1 MSQATKSAA
10 LTVSIKDLSPLMSAL
25 LDEGKEI
32 RFTVTGNSMGPF
44 LRHKRDQAVLVKPA
58 DPTALQVG
66 DVPLYQRDNGQLVL
80 HRIAERDD
88 GRKRYLWGE
97 REPFPSMHVDGPLT
111 YTMLG
116 DAQTV
121 SEPNIRPEQ
130 IMAVATAFIRKG
142 KRVECRVGAYRRRTL
157 FWHTLM
163 PVRAPLVHLWHVW
176 YGVKNKFTR
185 IFSKK

>member
-1 MSQATKSAA
+1 MSQTAKSPV
-10 LTVSIKDLSPLMSAL
+10 LTVSMQDLSPLMIAL

-66 DVPLYQRDNGQLVL
+66 DVPLYRRKSGQMVL
-80 HRIAERDD
+80 HRIVERDD
-88 GRKRYLWGE
+88 GQDRRLYGE
-97 REPFPSMHVDGPLT
+97 RESLPSMHVGSPLT

-130 IMAVATAFIRKG
+130 IVAVATAFIRKG
-142 KRVECRVGAYRRRTL
+142 KREDCRSSAYRRRAL
-157 FWHTLM
+157 RWYGLL
-163 PVRAPLVHLWHVW
+163 PLRAPIVHIWHLWHA
-176 YGVKNKFTR
+176 VKRKFAR
-185 IFSKK
+185 VFSK

>member
-1 MSQATKSAA
+1 MSQTTKSAA

-58 DPTALQVG
+58 DPTSLQVG
-66 DVPLYQRDNGQLVL
+66 DVPLYRRDNGQLVL
-80 HRIAERDD
+80 HRIVERDD
-88 GRKRYLWGE
+88 GQKRYLYGE
-97 REPFPSMHVDGPLT
+97 RDPLPSMHVDGPLT

-121 SEPNIRPEQ
+121 SEPNVRPEQ
-130 IMAVATAFIRKG
+130 IMAVATAFMPQCGLSPPR
-142 KRVECRVGAYRRRTL
+142 RVLAFADAASCAACVCVARVVRREEQIYANFFEKMRE
-157 FWHTLM
+157 
-163 PVRAPLVHLWHVW
+163 PLV
-176 YGVKNKFTR
+176 
-185 IFSKK
+185 

>member
-1 MSQATKSAA
+1 MSQTANSST
-10 LTVSIKDLSPLMSAL
+10 LTVSMQDLSPLMIAL

-32 RFTVTGNSMGPF
+32 HIIVTGNSMGPF

-66 DVPLYQRDNGQLVL
+66 DVPLYRRENGQMVL
-80 HRIAERDD
+80 HRIVERDD
-88 GRKRYLWGE
+88 GQKRHLYGE
-97 REPFPSMHVDGPLT
+97 RESFPTMHVGGPLT

-130 IMAVATAFIRKG
+130 IVAVATAFIRKG
-142 KRVECRVGAYRRRTL
+142 KRLECRSVAYRRRAVS
-157 FWHTLM
+157 WHSLM
-163 PVRAPLVHLWHVW
+163 RLRTPLLRLWHLWH
-176 YGVKNKFTR
+176 GAKNKLTR
-185 IFSKK
+185 IFAKK